1 MNNPPVDIEVRP
13 ANKKVNKELNAANGN
28 WTNTD
33 VRGQIKNKEGY
44 NTKYQKQGQLTS
56 SLDNHSYTPA

>member
-1 MNNPPVDIEVRP
+1 VELDAKP
-13 ANKKVNKELNAANGN
+13 ANRLVNKELNAANGN

-44 NTKYQKQGQLTS
+44 NTKF
-56 SLDNHSYTPA
+56 